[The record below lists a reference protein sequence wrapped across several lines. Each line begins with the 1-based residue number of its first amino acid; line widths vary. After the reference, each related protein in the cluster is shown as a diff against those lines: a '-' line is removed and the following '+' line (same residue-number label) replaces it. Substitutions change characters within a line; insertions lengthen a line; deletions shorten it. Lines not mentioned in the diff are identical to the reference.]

1 MIGSTKYLV
10 QIFESTY
17 YGKQIVEERVV
28 EGKSGIVAFLE
39 EHSFIDRVIKKVLET
54 NEYVSKY
61 DLVHKL
67 KRRWRV

>member
-39 EHSFIDRVIKKVLET
+39 EHSFIDRVIKK
-54 NEYVSKY
+54 Y
-61 DLVHKL
+61 
-67 KRRWRV
+67 